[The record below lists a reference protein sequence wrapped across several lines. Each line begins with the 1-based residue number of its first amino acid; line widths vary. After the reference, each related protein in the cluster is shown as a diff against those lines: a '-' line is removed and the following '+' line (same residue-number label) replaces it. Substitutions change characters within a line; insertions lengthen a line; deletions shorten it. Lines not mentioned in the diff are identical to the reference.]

1 MDNLVGKWDESYERL
16 ENNIIYPKEEVI
28 KFLNRYV
35 VQKLS
40 LDGNNKDL
48 IKNKKQSLKALDF
61 GCGVGRQT
69 ILMEEFGIDSWG
81 VDISKVAIEQAKKN
95 AELLGYKNQDS
106 RFIKI
111 DNSTLPF
118 EDNFFDITISE
129 SCIDSLYFD
138 EAVKIFKELDR
149 VTNKYIFFSVIG
161 SEASKKGPNYIE
173 DMIVKTSH
181 EEGTIQSFYNIDK
194 IESLIKN
201 ISFKIADIRKVT
213 ETSEIIDYINVRYF
227 VVLERK

>member
-35 VQKLS
+35 VKKLS
-40 LDGNNKDL
+40 LDGSNKGL
-48 IKNKKQSLKALDF
+48 IQNEKERLKALDF

-69 ILMEEFGIDSWG
+69 VLMEEFGIDSWG

-95 AELLGYKNQDS
+95 ARFLGYENQHS

-111 DNSTLPF
+111 DDSNLPF
-118 EDNFFDITISE
+118 EDSFFDITISE

-161 SEASKKGPNYIE
+161 SEASQKGPDYIE

-181 EEGTIQSFYNIDK
+181 EKGTIQSFYNIDK
-194 IESLIKN
+194 IEKLIKN
-201 ISFKIADIRKVT
+201 INFNIIDIRKVT
-213 ETSEIIDYINVRYF
+213 ETSEINDYINVRYF
-227 VVLERK
+227 VVLEKK